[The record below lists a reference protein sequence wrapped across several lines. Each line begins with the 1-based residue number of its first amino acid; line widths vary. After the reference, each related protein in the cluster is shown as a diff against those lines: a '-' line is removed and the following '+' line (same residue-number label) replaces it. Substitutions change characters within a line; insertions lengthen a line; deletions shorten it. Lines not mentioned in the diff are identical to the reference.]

1 MDFNTAFSIL
11 IGHEGGYVN
20 DPADPGGET
29 KFGISKRAYPDVD
42 IANLTIE
49 QAQAI
54 YKKDYWDAIEA
65 DKLPDE
71 VRFSIFDAAVNSGVT
86 QAIKWLQQTVKV
98 RDDGVIGPVT
108 LNAAI
113 YTNPYEINGV
123 YNGIRLR
130 FMTSLPT
137 FSNFGRGWSK
147 RIATN
152 LINV

>member
-86 QAIKWLQQTVKV
+86 RAIKWLQQTVKV

-113 YTNPYEINGV
+113 YTNPYKINGV

>member
-86 QAIKWLQQTVKV
+86 RAIKWLQQTVKV

-113 YTNPYEINGV
+113 YTNPYKINGV

-130 FMTSLPT
+130 FMTNLPT